1 MRSALRGLPKVA
13 PALRAAPQARYM
25 ASKPEVNNMTGNTG
39 FAVAAAGGSAYLLS
53 QEILILHTETVVVF
67 SMAAMVTFLYKKAG
81 PDIAALFDER
91 AQSIAD
97 SLSVAKNAKKASLT
111 AEMQAEKD
119 IAPSLANVAELFA
132 IDKEIGAL
140 SRELAFRE
148 AKIEARNAVVKELD
162 QLVLMENQVAQIEK
176 DLLVAAT
183 IQGVMKD
190 IESQEGAILK
200 QCIADL
206 EGLSASQ

>member
-1 MRSALRGLPKVA
+1 MG
-13 PALRAAPQARYM
+13 
-25 ASKPEVNNMTGNTG
+25 
-39 FAVAAAGGSAYLLS
+39 
-53 QEILILHTETVVVF
+53 
-67 SMAAMVTFLYKKAG
+67 
-81 PDIAALFDER
+81 
-91 AQSIAD
+91 AQNIAD
-97 SLSVAKNAKKASLT
+97 SLSVAKNAKKASLQ
-111 AEMQAEKD
+111 AEMAAEKD

-140 SRELAFRE
+140 SR
-148 AKIEARNAVVKELD
+148 

-183 IQGVMKD
+183 IAGVMKD

-206 EGLSASQ
+206 ESLSATQ